1 MSFREIVPGVF
12 NVGCLD
18 PLERE
23 FHVHEIG
30 RGTSYNSFLIKDTK
44 ICIIDTVK
52 ENFCFDFVANVKAC
66 LAGKQGE
73 EPDDSILEKVEVI
86 YVLHTE
92 QDHNGSLRYLHSKCP
107 NAEIVIGKK
116 GRDNLLRWFP
126 ESKDW
131 KIKVVANGE
140 KYSLGETSLELLET
154 PLLHWTDS
162 TFAYMR
168 EKKIFFTSDAFG
180 QHIGNNTG
188 TDSDIGED
196 DLLIQMK
203 VYYAQVFAQVIQPT
217 LKMVAD
223 CERVS
228 TGKATPVTA
237 GEEYKAPIDLS
248 GIDGL
253 LPAHGLCLLR
263 KSTIERSMR
272 LYRRWAQQIP
282 TRKVIILYESIYD
295 TTGKMARKLKSTIE
309 ACSAGAL
316 TEAME
321 KEPNPHP
328 PTPVVVELM
337 CARRNTVLDVVHEVL
352 DAPVVLFGTATFN
365 NMIMPNLRKL
375 LHVIQSYRF
384 KPKATFAF
392 GSYGW
397 SPLAVKDLEKII
409 TTDFKW
415 TPIHDTVSCINEV
428 DDGVMKKLE
437 EAGIAAYKAACEKGL
452 PGTCLTL

>member
-1 MSFREIVPGVF
+1 MSYREVVPGIF

-18 PLERE
+18 PMERE

-30 RGTSYNSFLIKDTK
+30 RGTSYNSYLIKDTK
-44 ICIIDTVK
+44 ICVIDTVK
-52 ENFCFDFVANVKAC
+52 ENFCHEFVSNIKCC

-73 EPDDSILEKVEVI
+73 EVDDSILEKINVI

-92 QDHNGSLRYLHSKCP
+92 QDHNGSLRYLYNKCP
-107 NAEIVIGKK
+107 NAEVVIGKK

-131 KIKVVANGE
+131 RIKVVANAE
-140 KYSLGETSLELLET
+140 KYTLGETSLELLET

-168 EKKIFFTSDAFG
+168 ERKLFFTSDAFG

-196 DLLIQMK
+196 DLLVQMK
-203 VYYAQVFAQVIQPT
+203 VYYAQVFSQVVKPT
-217 LKMVAD
+217 LDAVAN
-223 CERVS
+223 CEKVS
-228 TGKATPVTA
+228 TGKVTPVTA
-237 GEEYKAPIDLS
+237 GEEYKASIDLS

-263 KSTIERSMR
+263 KSTIERAMR

-295 TTGKMARKLKSTIE
+295 TTGKMARKLKQVIE
-309 ACSAGAL
+309 AASAQAL
-316 TEAME
+316 AEATE
-321 KEPNPHP
+321 KEPSPHP

-337 CARRNTVLDVVHEVL
+337 CARRNTVLDVVHEVM

-365 NMIMPNLRKL
+365 NSVMPNLKKL
-375 LHVIQSYRF
+375 LHVIQSYHWKSKQAF
-384 KPKATFAF
+384 CF

-397 SPLAVKDLEKII
+397 SPLAVKDLEKTVI
-409 TTDFKW
+409 TDLKFNLIA
-415 TPIHDTVSCINEV
+415 PTVSCVNEV
-428 DDGVMKKLE
+428 DEKTMKTLE
-437 EAGIAAYKAACEKGL
+437 EVGKLAYQAAIEKAA
-452 PGTCLTL
+452 PGSCLSL